1 MSVRY
6 YRLLP
11 AFAASLSL
19 LAGGLTAGCGSNR
32 ADSDAPAPKPAVAQV
47 AF

>member
-11 AFAASLSL
+11 AFAASISL
-19 LAGGLTAGCGSNR
+19 LAGGLTAGCGSDR
-32 ADSDAPAPKPAVAQV
+32 ADSDAPAPKPAAAQI
-47 AF
+47 AI